1 MAWAQ
6 ARPQLHKRQPECYM
20 QVLLTGM
27 VKEGTGQVIR
37 VRDQLWEP
45 FTGSL
50 GAWCSGTV
58 VRESLLWRV
67 MKGRLFGDSPGL
79 YSGGQEK
86 QIDLTFGK
94 CHSEGW
100 LEGREAGKLLRKLC

>member
-20 QVLLTGM
+20 QVLLTGR

-50 GAWCSGTV
+50 GGHGA
-58 VRESLLWRV
+58 L
-67 MKGRLFGDSPGL
+67 
-79 YSGGQEK
+79 GQW
-86 QIDLTFGK
+86 
-94 CHSEGW
+94 SERAYCG
-100 LEGREAGKLLRKLC
+100 E